1 MIFPQ
6 PKGSDFLR
14 VGKIAGIE
22 LILNKWFIIII
33 ILFALAGMSTKVLLI
48 FSAVLWHELA
58 HAQVA
63 RMLNFKVREVELLPF
78 GGVARIEGLG
88 AIGSRDE
95 IMIAA
100 AGPAASLVLAAIAYI
115 GMLYTGKYSDVWEF
129 YYKANMMLAVFN
141 LLPGLPLDGGRILRA
156 WLALYIDYR
165 KATLLAAGTSKGLS
179 LCLLIIIVYE
189 YIVSSTMNV
198 TFLIAAVFLYTT
210 AKSEIKVAGF
220 RTLRILAQ
228 KKAELISRGVMTT
241 TYFTVVNH
249 VILKD
254 VIKLFKPDQY
264 YVLLIVNTDCTVC
277 GTLTETEIWECLPSK
292 GVYAKVGEFIS

>member
-1 MIFPQ
+1 
-6 PKGSDFLR
+6 
-14 VGKIAGIE
+14 
-22 LILNKWFIIII
+22 
-33 ILFALAGMSTKVLLI
+33 MSSKVVLV

-63 RMLNFKVREVELLPF
+63 LMLRFKVQEVELLPF

-88 AIGSRDE
+88 VARSRDE

-100 AGPAASLVLAAIAYI
+100 AGPAASLVLAAIAYT
-115 GMLYTGKYSDVWEF
+115 GMLYAGKYCDIWEF
-129 YYKANMMLAVFN
+129 YYKANMMLTVFN

-156 WLALYIDYR
+156 WLALYMDYS
-165 KATLLAAGTSKGLS
+165 KATLFAAGISKGVS
-179 LCLLIIIVYE
+179 VCLLIMIVYE

-220 RTLRILAQ
+220 RTLRVLAQ
-228 KKAELISRGVMTT
+228 KKAELIARGVMTT
-241 TYFTVVNH
+241 TYFTVVNS

-254 VIKLFKPDQY
+254 VVKLFKTDQY
-264 YVLLIVNTDCTVC
+264 YVLLIVNTECKIC
-277 GTLTETEIWECLPSK
+277 GTLTETEIWEELPSK
-292 GVYAKVGEFIS
+292 GFYAEVGEFIL